1 MEGTQRATSFEF
13 KEPAEE
19 PSCTSWQLPEGREWR
34 RGREKGPPSAVGF
47 EPASRFHSDVRKQLC
62 DGQPQ
67 NGKTKS
73 EREFQ
78 RPKETAKHVR
88 KRMPR
93 LWSVSKT
100 EKERKEER
108 GRVPRVWGTQK
119 SKQAPCCCTVEAL

>member
-1 MEGTQRATSFEF
+1 MSLRNQQKSQAVHLGSCQKEGNGEEGEKEKAT
-13 KEPAEE
+13 
-19 PSCTSWQLPEGREWR
+19 T
-34 RGREKGPPSAVGF
+34 SAVGF

-78 RPKETAKHVR
+78 RPKETAKHVK

-119 SKQAPCCCTVEAL
+119 SRQAPCRCTVEAL